1 MSTRAP
7 CFDGKERKGAAD
19 MLYPDADFSARDTL
33 LLPIITIDST
43 HNKVAA

>member
-1 MSTRAP
+1 MA
-7 CFDGKERKGAAD
+7 C
-19 MLYPDADFSARDTL
+19 PDADFSTRDTL